1 DQSLLTQT
9 AQYIRLET
17 IAAIFITLVK
27 FCIVTLVD
35 INKEKYLYFVLG
47 LQMIITVILD
57 IFLVSNLSFSI
68 QLGVNG
74 IAISNIIVNA
84 LLLVLTYFILR
95 RENINLFS
103 KNKMDFTWL
112 KDLFKVGGIS

>member
-1 DQSLLTQT
+1 KSGLLVTGLIYTPLSVTILIFAEPLITFMAQDQSLLTQT

-27 FCIVTLVD
+27 FCIVTLVV

-47 LQMIITVILD
+47 LQMIFTVILD

-74 IAISNIIVNA
+74 IA
-84 LLLVLTYFILR
+84 
-95 RENINLFS
+95 
-103 KNKMDFTWL
+103 
-112 KDLFKVGGIS
+112 